1 MYTKRC
7 PVAQN
12 EKRVSTSLQLNADE
26 RNGVRPTFPLSFY
39 RSPTREKEKPATFSS
54 GPGTAAA
61 PLTNVKL
68 SKSVNPR
75 IAVKT
80 ACEPSAAAAGS
91 RYFR

>member
-1 MYTKRC
+1 MRENEVSDPPAIGHAKKR
-7 PVAQN
+7 N
-12 EKRVSTSLQLNADE
+12 R
-26 RNGVRPTFPLSFY
+26 RHFP
-39 RSPTREKEKPATFSS
+39 S
-54 GPGTAAA
+54 GSRAAAA

-75 IAVKT
+75 VAVKT